1 MKTKIAHFFILLIS
15 LVIITTGVGGC
26 SQPDS
31 PKGVSEQFWEAVQKR
46 DMESAKGLSTWDTVD
61 YLKYLKTQK
70 LHPERYELGEVMLGE
85 TRAEVATV
93 LYTQKQGKSGFKVP
107 GVTILVKTDKG
118 WLVDVKKT
126 LNSVVKH
133 TIDNVFD
140 QLNGFMQE
148 GIKELDKSLS
158 ESMGEVGRAL
168 EEGTQELKKE
178 FSSPLFR
185 DGIDMLK
192 EEIKQEF
199 KQQFKP
205 HQPPVDGQLNSGHSG
220 KAI

>member
-1 MKTKIAHFFILLIS
+1 MKIKETHFFILLIS
-15 LVIITTGVGGC
+15 LAILATGVSGC
-26 SQPDS
+26 SQSDS
-31 PKGVSEQFWEAVQKR
+31 PKGVSEQFWKAVQER
-46 DMESAKGLSTWDTVD
+46 DMETAKQLSTWDTVD

-85 TRAEVATV
+85 TRAEIATI

-158 ESMGEVGRAL
+158 ESMGEVGKAL

-178 FSSPLFR
+178 FSSPFFR

-192 EEIKQEF
+192 EDIKQEF
-199 KQQFKP
+199 KQQFRPHKP
-205 HQPPVDGQLNSGHSG
+205 PADGQPSSGHSG

>member
-1 MKTKIAHFFILLIS
+1 MKIKVTHFFILLIS
-15 LVIITTGVGGC
+15 LAILAMGVSGC
-26 SQPDS
+26 SQSDS
-31 PKGVSEQFWEAVQKR
+31 PKGVSERFWKAVQER
-46 DMESAKGLSTWDTVD
+46 DMETAKQLSTWDTVD

-70 LHPERYELGEVMLGE
+70 LHPERYELGELMLGE

-107 GVTILVKTDKG
+107 GVTVLVKTNKG

-148 GIKELDKSLS
+148 GIKELDQSLS
-158 ESMGEVGRAL
+158 ESMGEVGKAL

-178 FSSPLFR
+178 FSSPFFK

-192 EEIKQEF
+192 EDIKQEF
-199 KQQFKP
+199 KQQFRP
-205 HQPPVDGQLNSGHSG
+205 HKPPVDGQPSSGDSG

>member
-1 MKTKIAHFFILLIS
+1 MKIKVKHFFILLIS
-15 LVIITTGVGGC
+15 LVIIATGVSGC
-26 SQPDS
+26 TQPDS
-31 PKGVSEQFWEAVQKR
+31 PKGVSEQFWKAVQKR
-46 DMESAKGLSTWDTVD
+46 DMETAKQLSTWDTVD

-70 LHPERYELGEVMLGE
+70 LHPERYELGELMLGE
-85 TRAEVATV
+85 MRAEVATV

-126 LNSVVKH
+126 LNSVIKH

-148 GIKELDKSLS
+148 GIKELDSSLS
-158 ESMGEVGRAL
+158 ESMDEVGKAL

-178 FSSPLFR
+178 FSSPFFR
-185 DGIDMLK
+185 DGIDRLK

-205 HQPPVDGQLNSGHSG
+205 HKPPVDEQSNSGHSG

>member
-1 MKTKIAHFFILLIS
+1 MKIKVTHFFILLIS
-15 LVIITTGVGGC
+15 LVIIATGVSGC
-26 SQPDS
+26 TQPDS
-31 PKGVSEQFWEAVQKR
+31 PKGVSEQFWKAVQKR
-46 DMESAKGLSTWDTVD
+46 DMETAKQLSTWDTVD

-70 LHPERYELGEVMLGE
+70 LHPERYELGELMLGE
-85 TRAEVATV
+85 MRAEVATV

-126 LNSVVKH
+126 LNSVIKH

-148 GIKELDKSLS
+148 GIKELDSSLS
-158 ESMGEVGRAL
+158 ESMDEVGKAL

-178 FSSPLFR
+178 FSSPFFR
-185 DGIDMLK
+185 DGIDRLK

-205 HQPPVDGQLNSGHSG
+205 HKPPVDEQSNSGHAG

>member
-1 MKTKIAHFFILLIS
+1 MKIKVTHFFILLIS
-15 LVIITTGVGGC
+15 LVIVATGVSGC

-31 PKGVSEQFWEAVQKR
+31 PKGVSEQFWKAVQKR
-46 DMESAKGLSTWDTVD
+46 DMETAKQLSTWDTVD

-70 LHPERYELGEVMLGE
+70 LHPERYELGDVMLGE

-93 LYTQKQGKSGFKVP
+93 LYTQKQGNSGFKVP

-158 ESMGEVGRAL
+158 ESMGEVGKAL
-168 EEGTQELKKE
+168 EEGTQDLKKE
-178 FSSPLFR
+178 FSSPFFK

-199 KQQFKP
+199 KQKFKP
-205 HQPPVDGQLNSGHSG
+205 YQPPIDGQPNSEHSG